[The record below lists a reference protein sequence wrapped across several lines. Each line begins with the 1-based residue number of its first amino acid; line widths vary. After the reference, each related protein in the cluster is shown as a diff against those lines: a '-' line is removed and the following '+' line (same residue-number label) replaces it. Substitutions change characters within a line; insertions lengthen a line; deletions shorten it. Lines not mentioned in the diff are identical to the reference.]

1 MKMKQQEGNG
11 PVSISFK
18 YTFRTRT
25 LTLPMGTLVLLP
37 CAMVILSVVQAV
49 PTSDP
54 PAPGVV
60 SPKERVGDADG
71 VYWIRHRPDS
81 CRKQILQHLLF
92 Y

>member
-1 MKMKQQEGNG
+1 
-11 PVSISFK
+11 
-18 YTFRTRT
+18 
-25 LTLPMGTLVLLP
+25 MGTLVLLP

-71 VYWIRHRPDS
+71 VYWIRQRPDS
-81 CRKQILQHLLF
+81 CRKQMLQQFGLLR
-92 Y
+92 